1 MDADREL
8 TPDTAVPAMPTP
20 ADLIGSWDL
29 VSWDFAVDD
38 HPRPHGFGDRV
49 RGQLL
54 YLADGHMSAI
64 LSDPDRAPTSAEPLA
79 AAPEHERAEAARA
92 YVSYGGTWSLRGDE
106 VVHHVAFC
114 LLPNWVGTDL
124 VRTVGWQ
131 DRQLVLSTAPE
142 QDTLGRTV
150 TNRLVWRRAG

>member
-1 MDADREL
+1 M
-8 TPDTAVPAMPTP
+8 
-20 ADLIGSWDL
+20 
-29 VSWDFAVDD
+29 
-38 HPRPHGFGDRV
+38 
-49 RGQLL
+49 
-54 YLADGHMSAI
+54 
-64 LSDPDRAPTSAEPLA
+64 
-79 AAPEHERAEAARA
+79 
-92 YVSYGGTWSLRGDE
+92 SYGGTWSLRGDE

-150 TNRLVWRRAG
+150 TNRLVWRRQL